1 MDVLLVEPKTA
12 GNVGSIARLMK
23 NFETGRL
30 YLLNPRY
37 SNDDEALGFAMHG
50 RDILERARVF
60 NGNPTKS
67 IFQSFISNYQLV
79 VATTGKLSS
88 RRKIFRVPISPKMAA
103 SRLVS
108 EMALLILGREDTG
121 LTDDELKLCD
131 MVITIPA
138 SKEYP
143 ILNLSH
149 AAGIILYE
157 TWLQR
162 SIGPA
167 PANSKRRGNEVIP
180 ATREN
185 RQRFH
190 DWFDHALKNMNVT
203 ITDEWRVNN
212 FIQSVKNIVERAVI
226 TERELTVVEGFLKTL
241 ITKMSGSN
249 II

>member
-50 RDILERARVF
+50 RDILERAKVF
-60 NGNPTKS
+60 DGTPTKS
-67 IFQSFISNYQLV
+67 IFQSLISNYQLV
-79 VATTGKLSS
+79 VATTGKASS
-88 RRKIFRVPISPKMAA
+88 RKKVFRVPISPRIAA
-103 SRLVS
+103 SRLVG
-108 EMALLILGREDTG
+108 EGTLLVLGREDTG

-131 MVITIPA
+131 MVVTIPA
-138 SKEYP
+138 GNEYP

-162 SIGPA
+162 SIRRA
-167 PANSKRRGNEVIP
+167 PLNRKRLGNEIVP
-180 ATREN
+180 AARDD

-190 DWFDHALKNMNVT
+190 DWFDHTLRNLNIT

-212 FIQSVKNIVERAVI
+212 FIQAVKNIVERAVI
-226 TERELTVVEGFLKTL
+226 TERELTVVRGFLKTL
-241 ITKMSGSN
+241 VTKTSGCN